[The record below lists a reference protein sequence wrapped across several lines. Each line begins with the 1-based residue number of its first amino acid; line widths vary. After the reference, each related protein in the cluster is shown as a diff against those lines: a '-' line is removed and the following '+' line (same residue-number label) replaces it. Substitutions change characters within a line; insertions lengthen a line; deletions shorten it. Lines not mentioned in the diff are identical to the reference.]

1 MQTVNDI
8 RTVAPALEKYVKGPL
23 ADLWTRAELNPRDR
37 SIVTVAADRA
47 QPDD

>member
-8 RTVAPALEKYVKGPL
+8 RTVAPALGKYVKGPL
-23 ADLWTRAELNPRDR
+23 ADLWKRAELNPRDR